1 MSSISVGRSLLLTN
15 IKRDGLFIQ
24 PDSLSYLLVQI
35 AQNGDHV
42 ISELTQNACRQVH
55 ISLRGVGE
63 RYLNLK
69 TPSLNTVLKYLVTPE
84 MEVERIFNC
93 LRFKY
98 LNAIYLSKFENPKQF
113 ITYKYNKAFQTLSGL
128 TIYQGNPPQRRVND
142 SYWQDAGF
150 TIEAKQQNWQQE
162 HRDMQRII
170 AILKRIS
177 TQCLTRLYAELI
189 AIKPGFHELYVHHN
203 YFERSTMPR
212 GKSPRDEVFRLLRN
226 CGDILALSL
235 DRLPAEINKNNYI
248 SYRLGLIRMLRDK
261 IFRLDQG
268 AEQSSDR
275 FRVFLDKI
283 LLTDN
288 VECFGINFAIVKQDS
303 VNPELPLDLSQREV
317 PGTDRVNLFPNDG
330 VLHLFRFNGDRLDCL
345 PGQID

>member
-1 MSSISVGRSLLLTN
+1 MSNISVGSPLLLTN
-15 IKRDGLFIQ
+15 IKRDGLFIL
-24 PDSLSYLLVQI
+24 PDSSSYLLIQMN
-35 AQNGDHV
+35 QNGDHV
-42 ISELTQNACRQVH
+42 ISELTQNACRQIH

-69 TPSLNTVLKYLVTPE
+69 GPEPNTIMKYLVTPE

-98 LNAIYLSKFENPKQF
+98 LNAIYLSNFQNPQQF

-150 TIEAKQQNWQQE
+150 TIETRDQNWQKE
-162 HRDMQRII
+162 HHNMQRII

-177 TQCLTRLYAELI
+177 SQSLSRLYAELI

-203 YFERSTMPR
+203 YFERSTIPR
-212 GKSPRDEVFRLLRN
+212 GKSTRDEVFRLLRN
-226 CGDILALSL
+226 IGDISALSL

-248 SYRLGLIRMLRDK
+248 SYAPCNVTEGPFVCRKRPSVSYVSEIRRITSITQLPELEDNFHILDYYSRDLSTRDK
-261 IFRLDQG
+261 L
-268 AEQSSDR
+268 AE
-275 FRVFLDKI
+275 FLQLAKPFC
-283 LLTDN
+283 T
-288 VECFGINFAIVKQDS
+288 FM
-303 VNPELPLDLSQREV
+303 
-317 PGTDRVNLFPNDG
+317 T
-330 VLHLFRFNGDRLDCL
+330 
-345 PGQID
+345 

>member
-1 MSSISVGRSLLLTN
+1 
-15 IKRDGLFIQ
+15 
-24 PDSLSYLLVQI
+24 
-35 AQNGDHV
+35 
-42 ISELTQNACRQVH
+42 
-55 ISLRGVGE
+55 LRGVGE

-69 TPSLNTVLKYLVTPE
+69 DPQLNTVLKYLVTPE

-98 LNAIYLSKFENPKQF
+98 LNAIYLSKFENPQQF

-150 TIEAKQQNWQQE
+150 TTEARDQNWQKE
-162 HRDMQRII
+162 HHDMQRVI

-177 TQCLTRLYAELI
+177 TQPLTRLYAELI

-226 CGDILALSL
+226 VGDISALSL
-235 DRLPAEINKNNYI
+235 NRLPAEINKNNYI
-248 SYRLGLIRMLRDK
+248 SYAPCNVTEGPFVCRKRPSVSYVTEIQQITSKDRIHELEDSFHI
-261 IFRLDQG
+261 LDYY
-268 AEQSSDR
+268 R
-275 FRVFLDKI
+275 H
-283 LLTDN
+283 
-288 VECFGINFAIVKQDS
+288 
-303 VNPELPLDLSQREV
+303 DLSTREKLAEFLV
-317 PGTDRVNLFPNDG
+317 MAKPFCAFMT
-330 VLHLFRFNGDRLDCL
+330 
-345 PGQID
+345 

>member
-1 MSSISVGRSLLLTN
+1 MSIISVGRPLLLTN
-15 IKRDGLFIQ
+15 IYRDGLFIL
-24 PDSLSYLLVQI
+24 PDSTSCLLIQVHQS
-35 AQNGDHV
+35 GDHV
-42 ISELTQNACRQVH
+42 VSELTQNVCRQIH

-69 TPSLNTVLKYLVTPE
+69 DPQLNTVLKYLVTPE

-98 LNAIYLSKFENPKQF
+98 LNAIYLSKFENPQQF

-150 TIEAKQQNWQQE
+150 TTEARDQNWQKE
-162 HRDMQRII
+162 HHDMQRVI

-177 TQCLTRLYAELI
+177 TQPLTRLYAELI

-226 CGDILALSL
+226 VGDISALSL
-235 DRLPAEINKNNYI
+235 NRLPAEINKNNYI
-248 SYRLGLIRMLRDK
+248 SYAPCNVTEGPFVCRKRPSVSYVTEIQQITSKDRIHELEDSFHI
-261 IFRLDQG
+261 LDYY
-268 AEQSSDR
+268 R
-275 FRVFLDKI
+275 H
-283 LLTDN
+283 
-288 VECFGINFAIVKQDS
+288 
-303 VNPELPLDLSQREV
+303 DLSTREKLAEFLV
-317 PGTDRVNLFPNDG
+317 MAKPFCAFMT
-330 VLHLFRFNGDRLDCL
+330 
-345 PGQID
+345 